1 MRGPNPRVQRQ
12 AWGYPM
18 MMCLRFWGLFT
29 PQKGHCSHFQPFNT
43 LCLLLPPPFP
53 PFPLL
58 LSGHWYAETFWCLT
72 AAWAGLFSHIEQRSL
87 GNVFGKFFKLIKA
100 SGGVGGT
107 PRCWV
112 MLYKRYHAF
121 FFLLFFLFVGLP
133 HVGKERGKQ
142 CKGKAELEG
151 RVKTN
156 KSSSCL
162 WYRLPSSRLYH
173 YFATAVPGP
182 SYSSDTPSE
191 PNCYSSELSV
201 ISSFTERW
209 HLEHAGDLVTS
220 TINSSRRD
228 AGVLHLQMI
237 IFTLVKIVG
246 DHFWES
252 S

>member
-1 MRGPNPRVQRQ
+1 MTRGPIPGVQRQ
-12 AWGYPM
+12 AWGYST

-29 PQKGHCSHFQPFNT
+29 PHKGLCSHFQPFNT
-43 LCLLLPPPFP
+43 LCLLLPPSP
-53 PFPLL
+53 PYSRL
-58 LSGHWYAETFWCLT
+58 LSGHWHAETFSCLT
-72 AAWAGLFSHIEQRSL
+72 AAWAGLCSHIEQRSL
-87 GNVFGKFFKLIKA
+87 GNVFEKCFKLIKA

-112 MLYKRYHAF
+112 MLYKRYHALF
-121 FFLLFFLFVGLP
+121 FFCCFFLWACLVW
-133 HVGKERGKQ
+133 GKRKENSVRAKQ
-142 CKGKAELEG
+142 SWRG

-191 PNCYSSELSV
+191 SSCYSSELSMT
-201 ISSFTERW
+201 SSFTESW
-209 HLEHAGDLVTS
+209 HLEHAGLTVVVEMQVFCTYK
-220 TINSSRRD
+220 
-228 AGVLHLQMI
+228 MI

-246 DHFWES
+246 DHFWEPS
-252 S
+252 